1 VDVQKIIS
9 TQDYN
14 IEKNRTVL
22 QAKTYMEE
30 RRRAAGLDAHATES
44 AGLDAH
50 ATESGC
56 VPLQKKTVTRVC

>member
-1 VDVQKIIS
+1 MDVQKIIS

-44 AGLDAH
+44 
-50 ATESGC
+50 GC